1 MGPGKI
7 LKGREGRG
15 MRRVIAVGG
24 DYEMGG
30 EHCIFFSAFL
40 GSTANL
46 YETITERSSAGGEY
60 SGNIKGKEN

>member
-15 MRRVIAVGG
+15 VRRVIAVGG

-30 EHCIFFSAFL
+30 EHCIFFLCFFR
-40 GSTANL
+40 L
-46 YETITERSSAGGEY
+46 YSQFI
-60 SGNIKGKEN
+60 